1 MKEKPNTDSFSYRL
15 RQLRKKQNFT
25 QQGLADKLNVHVTTV
40 KNWEN
45 CYCLPDIDNICI
57 IADVL
62 HVTTDYLLGREENER
77 LPLEGEGLTEAER
90 KQLFQIIQAYIDGLP
105 PRIKQEK
112 SR

>member
-1 MKEKPNTDSFSYRL
+1 MKEKPNQDSFSYRL
-15 RQLRKKQNFT
+15 RQLRKKQNLT

-45 CYCLPDIDNICI
+45 CCCLSDVENVCI
-57 IADVL
+57 IADAL

-77 LPLEGEGLTEAER
+77 IPLEGLTERER

-105 PRIKQEK
+105 PRSKQEK

>member
-1 MKEKPNTDSFSYRL
+1 MKEEPNPDSFGYRL
-15 RQLRKKQNFT
+15 CQLRKKHSLT
-25 QQGLADKLNVHVTTV
+25 QQGLAYKLNVHVTTV

-45 CYCLPDIDNICI
+45 CYCSPDIKNVCL
-57 IADVL
+57 IADTL

-77 LPLEGEGLTEAER
+77 IPLEGLTEAER
-90 KQLFQIIQAYIDGLP
+90 KQLFQIVQAYIDGLP